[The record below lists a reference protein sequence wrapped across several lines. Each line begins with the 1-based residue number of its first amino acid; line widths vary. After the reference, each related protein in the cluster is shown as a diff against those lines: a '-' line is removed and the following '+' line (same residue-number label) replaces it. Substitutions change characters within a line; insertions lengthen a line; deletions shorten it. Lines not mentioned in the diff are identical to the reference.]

1 MPGSSGSGPDRRRR
15 TRGRAGRWEV
25 RLLLLPTLAWLA
37 VLFLMP
43 IGRLF
48 HLSLFGGGVTLGHY
62 TRLVSEPVYL
72 WILWNTFEISAVVTV
87 LALLLGYPV
96 AFLMARARPA
106 TAALMLACVMLPLWT
121 SLLVRTYAWMVLL
134 GRQGVVNEALL
145 GLGLL
150 NDPLRLL
157 YNRLGVTIGM
167 VHVLVPF
174 MILALYSVMKGIDLD
189 LLKAAQNLGA
199 NPRQAFLRV
208 YLPLSLPGVAA
219 GCLLVFV
226 MAIGF
231 FVTPA
236 LLGGRGDMM
245 IAMLIE
251 NQVRELL
258 NWEFASALAVALLA
272 FTATLLLVYD
282 RVLGLERM
290 WGGVR

>member
-1 MPGSSGSGPDRRRR
+1 MSRH
-15 TRGRAGRWEV
+15 RAAVGRWEV
-25 RLLLLPTLAWLA
+25 RVLLLPAVAWLTA
-37 VLFLMP
+37 LFLLP

-48 HLSLFGGGVTLGHY
+48 YLSLVGPGSHLTMAHYAKLVT
-62 TRLVSEPVYL
+62 EPVYL
-72 WILWNTFEISAVVTV
+72 KILLNTFEISLAVTV

-96 AFLMARARPA
+96 AFLMATARASV
-106 TAALMLACVMLPLWT
+106 AALMLACIMLPLWT

-134 GRQGVVNEALL
+134 GRRGIINDLL
-145 GLGLL
+145 IGLGVL
-150 NDPLRLL
+150 DEPIRLL
-157 YNRLGVTIGM
+157 YNRTGVTIGM
-167 VHVLVPF
+167 VHVLLPF
-174 MILALYSVMKGIDLD
+174 MILPLYSVMRGIDVE

-199 NPRQAFLRV
+199 NLRQAFLRV
-208 YLPLSLPGVAA
+208 YLPLSLPGIAA

-245 IAMLIE
+245 ISMLIE

-258 NWEFASALAVALLA
+258 NWEFASALA
-272 FTATLLLVYD
+272 ATLLAVTAVILVIYQ
-282 RVLGLERM
+282 RFLGLDRM